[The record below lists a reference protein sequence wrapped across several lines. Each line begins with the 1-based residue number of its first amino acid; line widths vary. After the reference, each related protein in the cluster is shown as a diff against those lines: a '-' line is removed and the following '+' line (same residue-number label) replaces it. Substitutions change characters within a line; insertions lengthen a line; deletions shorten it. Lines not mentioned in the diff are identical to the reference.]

1 MDNKTVWQTAKNQ
14 LAVDLG
20 CDPALFDDTANH
32 IVLWQDC
39 PGRRKYSAD
48 TPMLEVAIWNG
59 KLVAAC
65 GEALLPWAREYFPTR
80 KAAWLFTPGC
90 FREIEAALHP
100 LGYEIGNGSD
110 HLYLPALPWPEA
122 KPLGPIR
129 WYEAAELPQFQND
142 PRWTDALAF
151 GEYSPDVLAVAAVD
165 DSGQPIAMAAC
176 SQDGPKL
183 WQIGINVQ
191 PEHRGKGLAVNLTA
205 LLKDEI
211 LRRDAVPFYGTAESH
226 IVSQNVARGAG
237 FRPAFAYLFARP
249 RRAKET

>member
-1 MDNKTVWQTAKNQ
+1 MDEKAVWQAAKNQ
-14 LAVDLG
+14 LALDLG
-20 CDPALFDDTANH
+20 CEPSLFDDGVNH
-32 IVLWQDC
+32 VVLWQDC

-65 GEALLPWAREYFPTR
+65 GEALLPWAREYFPAQ
-80 KAAWLFTPGC
+80 KAQWLFMPRF
-90 FREIEAALHP
+90 FREIEAALAP
-100 LGYEIGNGSD
+100 LGYEIGNAC
-110 HLYLPALPWPEA
+110 HFYLPGLPWSKTE
-122 KPLGPIR
+122 PLSSVR
-129 WYEAAELPQFQND
+129 WYEASELPQFQND

-151 GEYSPDVLAVAAVD
+151 GEFSPDVLAVAAVD
-165 DSGQPIAMAAC
+165 ESGQPIAMAAC

-211 LRRDAVPFYGTAESH
+211 LRRGAVPFYGTAESH
-226 IVSQNVARGAG
+226 IISQNVARGAG

-249 RRAKET
+249 QRKKET